1 MNARRLWRRGMD
13 QVAAWLP
20 AVMMMLFAL
29 GTWWLVRSTEALR
42 VPGIERPV
50 LHEPDYDMLDF
61 TVRNFDR
68 DGRLKSELTGI
79 QGHHYPDTDTYE
91 LTQPR
96 VRAYDEQDRL
106 TTGRAERGVSNGDGS
121 EIELFGDARVLRDET
136 AAAGGRATPRLEFRG
151 PYLHAWPQARRVRS
165 DQPVELLRGA
175 DRFTGD
181 VFDYDAET
189 GVANLRGNVRGLIRP
204 APAHP

>member
-13 QVAAWLP
+13 QLAAWLP
-20 AVMMMLFAL
+20 AALMMLFAL

-50 LHEPDYDMLDF
+50 LHEPDYDMQGF
-61 TVRNFDR
+61 TVRNFTA
-68 DGRLKSELTGI
+68 DGRLKSELTGV

-91 LTQPR
+91 LSEPR
-96 VRAYDEQDRL
+96 VRAYDEQGVL
-106 TTGRAERGVSNGDGS
+106 TTGRAERGVSNGDAS
-121 EIELFGDARVLRDET
+121 EIQLYGDARVLRAEGMD
-136 AAAGGRATPRLEFRG
+136 AAGNTTPRLEFRG
-151 PYLHAWPQARRVRS
+151 PYLQAWPEARRVHS

-181 VFDYDAET
+181 ALDYDAQT
-189 GVANLRGNVRGLIRP
+189 GVASLRGNVRGLLQP
-204 APAHP
+204 ARRS